1 MRIVCICINGLYN
14 PLHISFFFFL
24 EPTMKHP
31 NPLFRSIAATIALST
46 SASAL
51 AVTDEEFKA
60 LQEQMNQL
68 ADAVES
74 RPASQAKQVHIGG
87 YGELH
92 YNNLEFPDGTKFREL
107 DFHRFVLFFGY
118 DFSDSI
124 RFVSE
129 LELEHSIAGDG
140 QNGEIELEQAYIEFD
155 LTENMET
162 KAGLFLIP
170 VGIINETHEPTTFY
184 GVERNPVERNII
196 PTTWWEGGAALTG
209 RFGGSGVSYDLALT
223 SGLDGGTN
231 IRGGRQKV
239 SQATA
244 NDAAYTGR
252 LKYTGVPGLELAGTA
267 QYQSDMTQSADP
279 NINAGVLLSTHAVWN
294 ISQFQVRAL
303 YASWDIDV
311 SANASAA
318 DQARDKQDGYY
329 LEGSWKFIPSTGVF
343 ARYDAWDNGGIGD
356 TEETQTNVGLN
367 YWPHEGVVIKFDIQK
382 QDHGAVNTASEQ
394 DGFNIGL
401 GYAF

>member
-1 MRIVCICINGLYN
+1 
-14 PLHISFFFFL
+14 
-24 EPTMKHP
+24 MKHRKS
-31 NPLFRSIAATIALST
+31 LCTSVVATIALSAAV
-46 SASAL
+46 SAQ
-51 AVTDEEFKA
+51 AVTDEEFRA
-60 LQEQMNQL
+60 MQEQLNAL

-74 RPASQAKQVHIGG
+74 QPASQAKQVHIGG

-92 YNNLEFPDGTKFREL
+92 YNNWEYPDGAKFKEL

-118 DFSDSI
+118 DFTESI
-124 RFVSE
+124 RFHSE

-170 VGIINETHEPTTFY
+170 VGILNETHEPTTFY
-184 GVERNPVERNII
+184 GVERNPVEKNII

-209 RFGGSGVSYDLALT
+209 RFGDSGMSYDLAIT
-223 SGLDGGTN
+223 SGLDGGTS

-239 SQATA
+239 SEATA
-244 NDAAYTGR
+244 NDFAYTGR

-267 QYQSDMTQSADP
+267 QYQANMAQSLDP
-279 NINAGVLLSTHAVWN
+279 DIGSGVLLSAHAIWN

-311 SANASAA
+311 SSNASAEQ
-318 DQARDKQDGYY
+318 QAKDRQDGYY
-329 LEGSWKFIPSTGVF
+329 MEGSWKFISSAGVF
-343 ARYDAWDNGGIGD
+343 ARYDVWDNGGVGE
-356 TEETQTNVGLN
+356 TEQTQTNVGIN
-367 YWPHEGVVIKFDIQK
+367 YWPHEGVVLKFDIQR
-382 QDHGAVNTASEQ
+382 QDHGAINAADEA
-394 DGFNIGL
+394 DGFNLGI

>member
-1 MRIVCICINGLYN
+1 
-14 PLHISFFFFL
+14 
-24 EPTMKHP
+24 MKHCK
-31 NPLFRSIAATIALST
+31 PLLLSIVATIALSA

-68 ADAVES
+68 ADAVENQ
-74 RPASQAKQVHIGG
+74 PASEAKQVHIGG
-87 YGELH
+87 YGEMH
-92 YNNLEFPDGTKFREL
+92 YNNLESPDGTKFREL

-118 DFSDSI
+118 DFTDSI
-124 RFVSE
+124 RFHSE

-184 GVERNPVERNII
+184 GVERNPVEKNII

-209 RFGGSGVSYDLALT
+209 RFGGSGLSYDLAIT

-239 SQATA
+239 SEATA

-267 QYQSDMTQSADP
+267 QYQSDMTQSIDP
-279 NINAGVLLSTHAVWN
+279 NVNAGVLLSAHAIWN

-311 SANASAA
+311 TANASAA
-318 DQARDKQDGYY
+318 DQAKDKQDGYY

-343 ARYDAWDNGGIGD
+343 ARYDVWDNGGIGD
-356 TEETQTNVGLN
+356 TEKTQANIGFN
-367 YWPHEGVVIKFDIQK
+367 YWPHEGVVIKFDYQK
-382 QDHGAVNTASEQ
+382 QEHGAINTASEQ

>member
-1 MRIVCICINGLYN
+1 MKAIK
-14 PLHISFFFFL
+14 PL
-24 EPTMKHP
+24 
-31 NPLFRSIAATIALST
+31 
-46 SASAL
+46 ASAISAAL
-51 AVTDEEFKA
+51 LMSVSVPAQAVTDEEFKA
-60 LQEQMNQL
+60 LQDQLNLL
-68 ADAVES
+68 ADAVENTTETK
-74 RPASQAKQVHIGG
+74 ASKVHIGG

-92 YNNLEFPDGTKFREL
+92 YNNWEFPDDSSFRQL
-107 DFHRFVLFFGY
+107 DFHRFVLSFGY

-129 LELEHSIAGDG
+129 LELEHALVEDTDDG
-140 QNGEIELEQAYIEFD
+140 SGPGEIELEQAYIEFD

-170 VGIINETHEPTTFY
+170 VGILNQTHEPNTFY
-184 GVERNPVERNII
+184 GVERNPVETRII
-196 PTTWWEGGAALTG
+196 PTTWWEGGAELTG
-209 RFGGSGVSYDLALT
+209 RFGGSGVSYDLAIT
-223 SGLDGGTN
+223 SGLDGGTS

-239 SQATA
+239 AKATA

-267 QYQSDMTQSADP
+267 QYQANMAQSTDP
-279 NINAGVLLSTHAVWN
+279 NIGAGVLLSAHALWN

-311 SANASAA
+311 SSSASA
-318 DQARDKQDGYY
+318 DEQARDKQDGYY
-329 LEGSWKFIPSTGVF
+329 LEGSWKIIPSTGVF
-343 ARYDAWDNGGIGD
+343 ARYDVWDNGGLGD
-356 TEETQTNVGLN
+356 TEKTQTNVGIN
-367 YWPHEGVVIKFDIQK
+367 YWPHDAVVIKFDIQK
-382 QDHGAVNTASEQ
+382 QDHGAVNASSEA

>member
-1 MRIVCICINGLYN
+1 
-14 PLHISFFFFL
+14 
-24 EPTMKHP
+24 MKHRKS
-31 NPLFRSIAATIALST
+31 LCASVVATIALSAA
-46 SASAL
+46 ASAQ
-51 AVTDEEFKA
+51 AVTDEEFRA
-60 LQEQMNQL
+60 MQEQLNAL

-74 RPASQAKQVHIGG
+74 PSASQAKQVHIGG

-92 YNNLEFPDGTKFREL
+92 YNNWEYPDGAKFKEL

-118 DFSDSI
+118 DFTESI
-124 RFVSE
+124 RFHSE

-170 VGIINETHEPTTFY
+170 VGILNETHEPTTFY
-184 GVERNPVERNII
+184 GVERNPVEKNII

-209 RFGGSGVSYDLALT
+209 RFGDSGMSYDLAIT
-223 SGLDGGTN
+223 SGLDGGTS

-239 SQATA
+239 SEATA
-244 NDAAYTGR
+244 NDFAYTGR

-267 QYQSDMTQSADP
+267 QYQANMAQSLDP
-279 NINAGVLLSTHAVWN
+279 DIGSGVLLSAHAIWN

-311 SANASAA
+311 SSNASAEQ
-318 DQARDKQDGYY
+318 QAKDRQDGYY
-329 LEGSWKFIPSTGVF
+329 MEGSWKFISSAGVF
-343 ARYDAWDNGGIGD
+343 ARYDVWDNGGVGE
-356 TEETQTNVGLN
+356 TEQTQTNVGIN
-367 YWPHEGVVIKFDIQK
+367 YWPHEGVVLKFDIQR
-382 QDHGAVNTASEQ
+382 QDHGAINAADEA
-394 DGFNIGL
+394 DGFNLGI

>member
-1 MRIVCICINGLYN
+1 
-14 PLHISFFFFL
+14 
-24 EPTMKHP
+24 MKQCK
-31 NPLFRSIAATIALST
+31 SIYSSVVAAIALSASV
-46 SASAL
+46 SAE
-51 AVTDEEFKA
+51 AVTDEEFRA
-60 LQEQMNQL
+60 LQDQLNQL

-74 RPASQAKQVHIGG
+74 QPASQAKQVHIGG

-92 YNNLEFPDGTKFREL
+92 YNNWEFPDNTKFREI

-124 RFVSE
+124 RFHSE

-162 KAGLFLIP
+162 KLGLFLVP
-170 VGIINETHEPTTFY
+170 VGILNETHEPTTFY
-184 GVERNPVERNII
+184 GVERNPVEKNII

-209 RFGGSGVSYDLALT
+209 RVGDSGLSYDLAFT

-239 SQATA
+239 SEATA
-244 NDAAYTGR
+244 NDFAYTGR
-252 LKYTGVPGLELAGTA
+252 LKYTGVAGLELAGTA
-267 QYQSDMTQSADP
+267 QYQANMAQSLDP
-279 NINAGVLLSTHAVWN
+279 DIGAGVLLSTHAIWN
-294 ISQFQVRAL
+294 ISQFQLRAL

-311 SANASAA
+311 SSNASAA
-318 DQARDKQDGYY
+318 QQAKDRQDGYY
-329 LEGSWKFIPSTGVF
+329 LEGSWKFIPNAGVF
-343 ARYDAWDNGGIGD
+343 ARYDVWDNGGVGD
-356 TEETQTNVGLN
+356 TEKTQTNVGIN
-367 YWPHEGVVIKFDIQK
+367 YWPHEGVVIKFDIQR
-382 QDHGAVNTASEQ
+382 QDHGAVNAADEA
-394 DGFNIGL
+394 DGFNLGI